1 MARDNH
7 AIAMT
12 EGPLLGILVRVAI
25 PIALSNFVQS
35 SYDLVNGLWLGQL
48 GEDAIAAVTASGP
61 IFGVLISLGSGL
73 STAGAVLIAQNAGAK
88 RFEALD
94 HVAAQTLLMVAAM
107 ALAFTLFGLVA
118 SAPLLRLIGVEPEI
132 ASLANTYLAIR
143 YAGMI
148 PMFAFMAIQAM
159 LQAVGEVRFAMRVQI
174 ASLALNAA
182 LDPLLIFGFGPL
194 PALGVSGAAIAT
206 VVSQLAALLVVLHH
220 MLSGHS
226 SLHLR
231 KRHFRPDLGHIWL
244 ATGLGVPASVEQ
256 AIRTFSSLLLMSL
269 AASFGTVGLASYGV
283 GTRLLFF
290 WFALIIGLSVAVAT
304 VVGQNVGAGRIDRA
318 EAAAR
323 IGAWLGFGSLTLV
336 GLALLPFVPSIMAA
350 LAPGETEV
358 IARAST
364 FAYVYLPFMGL
375 GTAGQVMLGVFRGAG
390 STRQSMTLSVA
401 QQWLFQMPAAL
412 VLALWTP
419 AGIDGVWWSYPIGG
433 AALTAMTL
441 LWFHHGPWRRRLVTA
456 SA

>member
-336 GLALLPFVPSIMAA
+336 GLALLPVVPSIMAA

>member
-1 MARDNH
+1 MVRDNH

-12 EGPLLGILVRVAI
+12 EGPLLGILVKVAI
-25 PIALSNFVQS
+25 PIALSNLVQS
-35 SYDLVNGLWLGQL
+35 SYDIINALWLGQL
-48 GEDAIAAVTASGP
+48 GEAAIAAVTASGP

-88 RFEALD
+88 RFDALD
-94 HVAAQTLLMVAAM
+94 HVAAQTLLMIGAM
-107 ALAFTLFGLVA
+107 ALAFTVFGLVA
-118 SAPLLRLIGVEPEI
+118 SGPLLRLIGVEPDI
-132 ASLANTYLAIR
+132 AALANDYLAIR

-174 ASLALNAA
+174 ASLVLNAA
-182 LDPLLIFGFGPL
+182 LDPLLIFGFGPF

-206 VVSQLAALLVVLHH
+206 VVSQVAALLVVVHH

-231 KRHFRPDLGHIWL
+231 KRHFRPDFSHIWL
-244 ATGLGVPASVEQ
+244 ATGLGVPASIEQ

-283 GTRLLFF
+283 GTRVLFF
-290 WFALIIGLSVAVAT
+290 WFTPILGLSIAAAT
-304 VVGQNVGAGRIDRA
+304 VVGQNIGAGRTDRA

-323 IGAWLGFGSLTLV
+323 VGAWLGFGALTLV
-336 GLALLPFVPSIMAA
+336 GLAHLPFVPWIMAA

-358 IARAST
+358 IARACT
-364 FAYVYLPFMGL
+364 FAYINLPLMGIS
-375 GTAGQVMLGVFRGAG
+375 AVGQVMLGAFRGAG
-390 STRQSMTLSVA
+390 STRHSMTLSVA

-412 VLALWTP
+412 ALALWSP
-419 AGIDGVWWSYPIGG
+419 LGIDGIWWSYPIGG
-433 AALTAMTL
+433 TALAAMALV
-441 LWFHHGPWRRRLVTA
+441 WFHRGPWRRHLVA
-456 SA
+456 AGA

>member
-1 MARDNH
+1 MARHNH

-12 EGPLLGILVRVAI
+12 EGPLLGVLVRVAI
-25 PIALSNFVQS
+25 PIALSNLVQS
-35 SYDLVNGLWLGQL
+35 SYDLINGLWLGQL
-48 GEDAIAAVTASGP
+48 GESAIAAVTASGP

-94 HVAAQTLLMVAAM
+94 HVAAQTLLMIAAM
-107 ALAFTLFGLVA
+107 ALGFTLLGLAA
-118 SAPLLRLIGVEPEI
+118 SAPLLRLIGVEPQI
-132 ASLANTYLAIR
+132 ASLANGYLAIR
-143 YAGMI
+143 YAGMV
-148 PMFAFMAIQAM
+148 PMFAFMGIQAM

-182 LDPLLIFGFGPL
+182 LDPLLIFGFGPV
-194 PALGVSGAAIAT
+194 PALGVNGAAIAT
-206 VVSQLAALLVVLHH
+206 VLSQVAALLIVVHH

-231 KRHFRPDLGHIWL
+231 MRHFRPDFGHIRL

-290 WFALIIGLSVAVAT
+290 WFTPIIGLSIAAAT
-304 VVGQNVGAGRIDRA
+304 VVGQNIGAGRIDRA

-323 IGAWLGFGSLTLV
+323 IGAWLGFGTLTLV
-336 GLALLPFVPSIMAA
+336 GLVHLPFVPWIMAA
-350 LAPGETEV
+350 LAPGEAEV

-364 FAYVYLPFMGL
+364 FAYIYLPFMGI
-375 GTAGQVMLGVFRGAG
+375 GCAGQVMLGVFRGAG

-412 VLALWTP
+412 ALALWTP
-419 AGIDGVWWSYPIGG
+419 VGIDGIWWSYPIGG
-433 AALTAMTL
+433 FALAALTL
-441 LWFHHGPWRRRLVTA
+441 VWFHRGPWRRRLVA
-456 SA
+456 AGA